1 MPVIALSELGPLIAA
16 LASLLVVLGNK
27 ILVKFLKAIWDNV
40 TSKSFWEILALG
52 PFNLFWQHHVTPQ
65 ALSGVEPFP
74 REIHGHAK
82 AFGAYISSN
91 FNAHQTAQQK
101 LAILRQETTTLHANV
116 HWLSTAATKPSSV
129 ASVATHLDS
138 VAHNLD
144 RLREEVTHLSTY
156 LNGPYR
162 HALVKEINAAQGRAE
177 EHSRAAAVS
186 LIDSETEIFR
196 RRVIAI
202 EGARG
207 ISIPWAHE
215 TIPIA
220 LAGVMAAVVPLTIEA
235 EKCWNPMCSD
245 WNAAKSLL
253 EGLLAGVT
261 TVGAIEFLA
270 DAVQHPE
277 SLGATVA
284 GYADQIGNLAVDT
297 FYDTLGLAGSPDK
310 PPAV

>member
-162 HALVKEINAAQGRAE
+162 HGIVKDINAAQGKAE
-177 EHSRAAAVS
+177 AHAKAAAVS
-186 LIDSETEIFR
+186 LVESQDEIFR
-196 RRVIAI
+196 RRVRAL

-207 ISIPWAHE
+207 ISIPWATD

-220 LAGVMAAVVPLTIEA
+220 LAGIAAAVVPLTIEA
-235 EKCWNPMCSD
+235 AECVTPMCSD
-245 WNAAKSLL
+245 WNLAKDALEAA
-253 EGLLAGVT
+253 LAGLT
-261 TVGAIEFLA
+261 TAGAITFLV
-270 DAVQHPE
+270 DAVTNPE
-277 SLGATVA
+277 SFGKSVA
-284 GYADQIGNLAVDT
+284 DSAGVWGDRAVDV
-297 FYDTLGLAGSPDK
+297 FYDTLGLTR
-310 PPAV
+310 PPLTE